1 MTCPRQ
7 VPCHGSVPIK
17 QCSKTKRA
25 TTWWP
30 SAYFALRLLA
40 RAVGAAAAGRP
51 AGGGR
56 IAAAVAVVVGHELI
70 LSMFGGDVEV
80 KSGAA
85 SQPRV
90 RCQRWGLLIAAVPV
104 LVVVRVALVRVVI
117 AIGLGIVVHG
127 GSFLWRGLE
136 LDFPGEGS
144 AAADS
149 GAVDQRLREHRR
161 SGRALAGVVVGC
173 LGGGRARHG

>member
-1 MTCPRQ
+1 MWLVLSIFEGDR
-7 VPCHGSVPIK
+7 
-17 QCSKTKRA
+17 
-25 TTWWP
+25 
-30 SAYFALRLLA
+30 
-40 RAVGAAAAGRP
+40 
-51 AGGGR
+51 GGW
-56 IAAAVAVVVGHELI
+56 
-70 LSMFGGDVEV
+70 

-90 RCQRWGLLIAAVPV
+90 RYQRRGLLIAAVPV
-104 LVVVRVALVRVVI
+104 LVVVRVALVGVVI

-161 SGRALAGVVVGC
+161 SGRALAEVVVGC